1 MKKGAQITWLGHSTF
16 RLETP
21 GGKKVLFDPWV
32 SGNPKC
38 PASERKVSRVDVMA
52 ISHGH
57 FDHIHDAV
65 PIAKEHEPEI
75 VCIWEIG
82 AFLEKRGAKNVR
94 AMNKGGTQSVAGLS
108 FTMVHADHS
117 CGLQDEEGNI
127 LYGGEA
133 AGYVLR
139 LEDGRSI
146 YYAGDTN
153 VFSDME
159 LIAELYR
166 PDVAMIPIGDHFT
179 MGPREAAKA
188 VRLIG
193 AKTVIP
199 MHWGTFPLLTG
210 TPAKL
215 RELTRD
221 IPDLTIVEMAPGVPA
236 PL

>member
-1 MKKGAQITWLGHSTF
+1 MKANSTITWLGHSTF

-21 GGKKVLFDPWV
+21 GGKIVLLDPWV

-38 PASERKVSRVDVMA
+38 PETMKTFDRIDVMLV
-52 ISHGH
+52 SHGH

-65 PIAKEHEPEI
+65 PLAKAHEPEI

-82 AFLEKRGAKNVR
+82 VFLEKRGAINVR
-94 AMNKGGTQSVAGLS
+94 AMNKGGTQSLEGLS
-108 FTMVHADHS
+108 ITMVHADHS
-117 CGLQDEEGNI
+117 CGIQDEEGNI

-133 AGYVLR
+133 VGFVIR
-139 LEDGRSI
+139 LEDGKSI
-146 YYAGDTN
+146 YYSGDTN

-159 LIAELYR
+159 LIGELYR
-166 PDVAMIPIGDHFT
+166 PDVAIIPIGDHFT

-215 RELTRD
+215 RERTRD
-221 IPDLTIVEMAPGVPA
+221 IPGLTIVDLAPGGSA

>member
-1 MKKGAQITWLGHSTF
+1 MKKSAEITWLGHSTF

-21 GGKKVLFDPWV
+21 GGKTVLLDPWLT
-32 SGNPKC
+32 GNPKC
-38 PASERKVSRVDVMA
+38 PEAGKTLSRVDVMT

-57 FDHIHDAV
+57 FDHIHDALPV
-65 PIAKEHEPEI
+65 AKAHAPEI
-75 VCIWEIG
+75 VCIFEIG

-94 AMNKGGTQSVAGLS
+94 SMNKGGTQVVAGLS
-108 FTMVHADHS
+108 ITMVHADHS
-117 CGLQDEEGNI
+117 CGLQDEDGNI

-133 AGYVLR
+133 AGFVLR
-139 LEDGRSI
+139 LEDGKSI

-159 LIAELYR
+159 LIGELYR

-221 IPDLTIVEMAPGVPA
+221 VPGLTIVEMAPGGSA
-236 PL
+236 SL